1 MSCLRYTSIKND
13 FITLHRFLP
22 GHKNYTLI
30 INMDA
35 NNVQSVR
42 LSNKISNLSESLTVV
57 VGSANS
63 NFDTGLVHNICGK
76 INSEYFTMKDCC
88 SLIKYQSNIL

>member
-13 FITLHRFLP
+13 FIKFYRFLP

-42 LSNKISNLSESLTVV
+42 LSNKISNLSASLTVV
-57 VGSANS
+57 VGSVNS
-63 NFDTGLVHNICGK
+63 NFDTGLVHNNCGK
-76 INSEYFTMKDCC
+76 INSGYSIIEDCC
-88 SLIKYQSNIL
+88 TNIILI